1 MWRYLTAN
9 DLNQLRMNQN
19 NRICHYYAKT
29 LMNEQGMFR
38 AITPVGAMIVF
49 FWSIGFV
56 VQHRDLLPYS
66 FIGSY

>member
-1 MWRYLTAN
+1 MWCYLTGN
-9 DLNQLRMNQN
+9 DLNQLRIKQN
-19 NRICHYYAKT
+19 NRICPYYAKA

-56 VQHRDLLPYS
+56 VQHRDLLPQS
-66 FIGSY
+66 FIGSH